1 MVGSGQRLHFVGT
14 NRIFVGNEKCIIGLG
29 RLGLTRLSGRHRACS
44 APGGLCRG
52 PGVGKK
58 GAARVPR
65 RRKRRKCRPRP
76 VGAGIADGPQ
86 SRRRRAAE
94 PGQTSRPQRPEGRAR
109 PAPQCQRERVRA
121 TRIGREAVHESPRA
135 PTFPHTRC
143 RVYRRQGTRRDS
155 GSSPGPARRG
165 SGEPRR
171 QARRGGIAGV
181 AGARAVLAVARW
193 CAGTKPPSMECR
205 RRKCGA
211 PAMRARESSAGGPIR
226 ARRRGCRRRP
236 FRRGAAGASRGGW
249 PVRRSPRS

>member
-1 MVGSGQRLHFVGT
+1 MPRT
-14 NRIFVGNEKCIIGLG
+14 G
-29 RLGLTRLSGRHRACS
+29 RWHKGR
-44 APGGLCRG
+44 
-52 PGVGKK
+52 
-58 GAARVPR
+58 RVPR

-86 SRRRRAAE
+86 SQGRHRGRSGRRAGPVRRLSASVSE
-94 PGQTSRPQRPEGRAR
+94 SERLGSGGRPCTNRRAHRHSHTPGLQAPVYTGATPVRHPAR
-109 PAPQCQRERVRA
+109 PAGGA
-121 TRIGREAVHESPRA
+121 G
-135 PTFPHTRC
+135 
-143 RVYRRQGTRRDS
+143 G
-155 GSSPGPARRG
+155 
-165 SGEPRR
+165 PRR

-236 FRRGAAGASRGGW
+236 FRRGLLGAGGPCAGARGLNGEGRARAVPGLPVSR
-249 PVRRSPRS
+249 PEP